1 MDTVDDD
8 YCYSD
13 EETVISMPVA
23 APPSKH
29 SAQIMDAYADD
40 MFPDIPCIMDVFL
53 SPYDTGFIKITCEN
67 IGYSFDIASL
77 TPLKI
82 KAVTIANESITT
94 AIDYIARKN
103 LLQIFA
109 NLLCIPTFIEMST
122 FLTESFTLIHV
133 KEIPILSTKKVSV
146 SESAAEVAE
155 LLSTPI
161 SAIFKK
167 KNPFT
172 RLINI
177 TKYCTHFYAKHCSI
191 CGRVLREEVSI
202 PVCNNDL
209 CKYNMIESPQYFDV
223 ATCFKRGKLPLL
235 SLFTDIA
242 IEAVGTSKISIL
254 LSPLQ
259 QCYIDHTD
267 KAIINTRKLI
277 ENLKSIK
284 EIILIFNYTEIDS
297 NAKILEIIRS
307 YVQTT
312 KLAGIAGDSADIELK
327 DKMLTLELYS
337 TIWWLLCTIDCDYIT
352 KSHIV
357 HSGITLE
364 DAVVKN
370 PALKGIIVTRHSR
383 NEYNEVCSM
392 HPEKKQITV
401 YHGSAT
407 CNWLSIMRHGLKN
420 LSDTAH
426 MANGAAYGSGI
437 YTASAFETAFGY
449 SLRGAT
455 SLNFVAKCS
464 ALPVSI
470 RVGGNETAVRCEPTT
485 TFFIFVDDRYLAID
499 YVLVFG

>member
-1 MDTVDDD
+1 MDTIDDD

-13 EETVISMPVA
+13 EETVITLPVV
-23 APPSKH
+23 APPSKYND
-29 SAQIMDAYADD
+29 QIMDAYADD
-40 MFPDIPCIMDVFL
+40 MFPDIPCTMDVIL
-53 SPYDTGFIKITCEN
+53 SPYDAGIIKITCEN
-67 IGYSFDIASL
+67 IGYLFDIASL

-167 KNPFT
+167 KNSFT

-177 TKYCTHFYAKHCSI
+177 TKYCTHFYANHCSI
-191 CGRVLREEVSI
+191 CGRVLHEEVSV

-235 SLFTDIA
+235 SLFTGIA
-242 IEAVGTSKISIL
+242 IEASGTTKLNIL

-259 QCYIDHTD
+259 QCYIDYSKKDT
-267 KAIINTRKLI
+267 INTSKLI

-284 EIILIFNYTEIDS
+284 DLILLFDCAEISS

-312 KLAGIAGDSADIELK
+312 KLAGIAGDSTDIELK
-327 DKMLTLELYS
+327 GKMLTLELYS
-337 TIWWLLCTIDCDYIT
+337 TIWWLLCTINCNYID
-352 KSHIV
+352 KEHIQY
-357 HSGITLE
+357 SGIMLDDTVAK
-364 DAVVKN
+364 D
-370 PALKGIIVTRHSR
+370 PSLKGIIALQHSR
-383 NEYNEVCSM
+383 NEFNETCSK

-401 YHGSAT
+401 YHGSASS
-407 CNWLSIMRHGLKN
+407 NWLSIMRHGLKN
-420 LSDTAH
+420 LSDTSH

-437 YTASAFETAFGY
+437 YTASAFETARGY
-449 SLRGAT
+449 SVRCTAGLH
-455 SLNFVAKCS
+455 FVAKCS
-464 ALPVSI
+464 ALPISI
-470 RVGGNETAVRCEPTT
+470 KVGGAETAVRCEPTP
-485 TFFIFVDDRYLAID
+485 TFFIFVDDRYLVID
-499 YVLVFG
+499 YVLVF